1 MPLLRL
7 LHWLPIKQ
15 RIVLRFFKPFTS
27 SSTIRHQCILMNVL
41 SCVDL
46 CGTNLRSNADPFRLT
61 FPMTHS
67 KAGDQTF
74 TVSAAKEWNELP
86 SYIKSAETV
95 NVFKKILKTYL
106 FPN

>member
-1 MPLLRL
+1 MYFNECIQLYRPLR
-7 LHWLPIKQ
+7 
-15 RIVLRFFKPFTS
+15 
-27 SSTIRHQCILMNVL
+27 
-41 SCVDL
+41 
-46 CGTNLRSNADPFRLT
+46 TNLRSNADPFRLT

-67 KAGDQTF
+67 KAGDRTF

-86 SYIKSAETV
+86 SYIKSAESV